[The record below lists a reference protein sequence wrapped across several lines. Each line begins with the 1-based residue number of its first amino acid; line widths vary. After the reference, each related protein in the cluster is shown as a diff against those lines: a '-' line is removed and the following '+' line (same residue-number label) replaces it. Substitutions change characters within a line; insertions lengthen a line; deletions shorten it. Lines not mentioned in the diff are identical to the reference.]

1 MSFSKRP
8 GSRPVTAEARRLNA
22 LYSQPQRQLA
32 LRLQA
37 LDAGAAAPLASE
49 DLALWEAD
57 LMLQRQP

>member
-32 LRLQA
+32 LRL
-37 LDAGAAAPLASE
+37 
-49 DLALWEAD
+49 
-57 LMLQRQP
+57 